1 MDNQNENNIF
11 KGNNPYST
19 QGSFNMDTPNVDT
32 QPVKKISLSKI
43 KGLSNQ
49 KNPSGGPTMADHSI
63 FGLTQNSFKDRMN
76 SSQSQNRESS

>member
-43 KGLSNQ
+43 KGLSN
-49 KNPSGGPTMADHSI
+49 
-63 FGLTQNSFKDRMN
+63 
-76 SSQSQNRESS
+76 